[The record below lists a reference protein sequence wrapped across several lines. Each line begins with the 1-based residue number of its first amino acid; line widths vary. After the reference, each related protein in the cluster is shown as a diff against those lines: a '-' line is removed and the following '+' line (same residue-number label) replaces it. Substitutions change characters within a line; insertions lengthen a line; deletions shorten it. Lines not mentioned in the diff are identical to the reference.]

1 MDSFFHFYEENL
13 LIIYI
18 VHIIFGLIISA
29 ISAIYLGKRYDVKSQ
44 EIIKR
49 DMIREKEIAS
59 KSKFEQ
65 LMFKPSLHK
74 NNRFTNFVFIFLFNL
89 PIPFIGYI
97 LTIWIVWYL
106 NNVNYSKKIVNTN
119 ILNLDEFGM
128 SFLKV
133 QRVFGE
139 GSMTDVLQSKY
150 TPKSKKLKALSS
162 LSSNISPVNLQILK
176 QTLKSPDDEI
186 RMFGYSIINKAEK
199 SLNSK
204 IDRHL
209 KNIQEEKSKAQ
220 DANREAIAFS
230 QKELAFLHWEM
241 VYTELSHEGL
251 KENFLNTSIGYITQA
266 KEYYTHII
274 DANSKERKEIQNA
287 YKICSNLYM
296 LRGRIH
302 MQKKE
307 YEEAKAEFTIAQELL
322 PNQDTFILPYLAEVY
337 FLTGKYNIV
346 KTLLK
351 NSKGLE
357 LNATLYPIVQQWREP
372 A

>member
-18 VHIIFGLIISA
+18 IHIIVGVIISA
-29 ISAIYLGKRYDVKSQ
+29 ISAIYLGRRYDIKSK
-44 EIIKR
+44 EILQR
-49 DMIREKEIAS
+49 DMIRAKEVAS
-59 KSKFEQ
+59 KSKFAQ

-74 NNRFTNFVFIFLFNL
+74 NNRYTNFVFIFLFNL

-106 NNVNYSKKIVNTN
+106 NNVDYSKKIVNTN

-199 SLNSK
+199 SLNLK
-204 IDRHL
+204 INTHLQNIREERDKDR
-209 KNIQEEKSKAQ
+209 
-220 DANREAIAFS
+220 DANLATIAFS
-230 QKELAFLHWEM
+230 QTELAFLHWEM

-251 KENFLNTSIGYITQA
+251 KENFLNTSIDYINQA
-266 KEYYTHII
+266 KEYYIHII
-274 DANSKERKEIQNA
+274 DSDFKKKKELQNA
-287 YKICSNLYM
+287 YKVCSNLYM

-307 YEEAKAEFTIAQELL
+307 YEKAKAEFTIAQELL

-351 NSKGLE
+351 NAKGLE